1 MIVRVQGEAEIQNH
15 IYYEYDSESVP
26 LGQGGMGIVY
36 QGYCFNEDNPE
47 EYVPVAIKSIQ
58 NPTRDLVDRAMR
70 EASIQIDHPN
80 LLRMYGFIPNMEMDE
95 YSKTFKPRYYLV
107 MERIVGVS
115 LESLMNGVL
124 IDKSGAYVKFA
135 KELYDQ
141 FIGDRPAFVKRIVS
155 AVGEGLDALHK
166 AGYVHRDVDPS
177 NIMVTHDGKIKLI
190 DFGVSK
196 AIQAYNNGPKLTQ
209 MGAIIGKLDYA
220 APEIIMGDINN
231 HNQTTDIYAMGI
243 LIYQMFT
250 GSLPFQGDN
259 TQVIHAQVH
268 APVPA
273 HNVSDPVIRAVVV
286 KATAKAQAE
295 RYQDAMSLIS
305 DIHKTEIKKTGRN
318 KQNTQ
323 GGSAP
328 KVSSDTVIKPWVWAL
343 CAVAGLVT
351 GVLISLFT

>member
-141 FIGDRPAFVKRIVS
+141 FRRQTCFCKTNRIS
-155 AVGEGLDALHK
+155 CRRG
-166 AGYVHRDVDPS
+166 
-177 NIMVTHDGKIKLI
+177 T
-190 DFGVSK
+190 
-196 AIQAYNNGPKLTQ
+196 
-209 MGAIIGKLDYA
+209 
-220 APEIIMGDINN
+220 
-231 HNQTTDIYAMGI
+231 
-243 LIYQMFT
+243 
-250 GSLPFQGDN
+250 
-259 TQVIHAQVH
+259 
-268 APVPA
+268 
-273 HNVSDPVIRAVVV
+273 
-286 KATAKAQAE
+286 
-295 RYQDAMSLIS
+295 
-305 DIHKTEIKKTGRN
+305 
-318 KQNTQ
+318 
-323 GGSAP
+323 
-328 KVSSDTVIKPWVWAL
+328 
-343 CAVAGLVT
+343 
-351 GVLISLFT
+351 